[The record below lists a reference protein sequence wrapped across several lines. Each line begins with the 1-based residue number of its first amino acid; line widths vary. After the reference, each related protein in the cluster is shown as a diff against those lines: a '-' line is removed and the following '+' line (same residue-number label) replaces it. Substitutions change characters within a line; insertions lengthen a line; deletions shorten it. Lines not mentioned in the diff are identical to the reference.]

1 MLLPAFSRQCWSSFA
16 CMNGQARLAL
26 LAPPRHEPKSV
37 NVIVIG
43 IIVNISKPAHNVD
56 VI

>member
-1 MLLPAFSRQCWSSFA
+1 
-16 CMNGQARLAL
+16 MNGQARLAL

-37 NVIVIG
+37 NVIVIA
-43 IIVNISKPAHNVD
+43 IIVDMSKPAHNVD